1 MSKSGW
7 KAKPMASV
15 SRDLK
20 AVLPRRLSI
29 WAGLGAIVLALNS
42 LSAFARDHALMINIS
57 PSLPY
62 WAIWLDRTATPK
74 RGDIILFDP
83 PPSQLLE
90 KHFGKE
96 PKPFG
101 KHVMG
106 VAGDR
111 VTKNKRI
118 FYVNGKPVATAK
130 THSKRGEPLELGPT
144 GVIPPGC
151 VFVATSHKDGFDS
164 RYASIGWI
172 CRPRIFGV
180 GRPIL

>member
-1 MSKSGW
+1 
-7 KAKPMASV
+7 MASV

-20 AVLPRRLSI
+20 AVLPRRLGI

-83 PPSQLLE
+83 PPSKLLE

-111 VTKNKRI
+111 VTENNRI
-118 FYVNGKPVATAK
+118 FYVNGKAVATAK

-144 GVIPPGC
+144 GIIPPGC
-151 VFVATSHKDGFDS
+151 VFVATAHKDGFDS
-164 RYASIGWI
+164 RYAAIGWI

-180 GRPIL
+180 GRSIL

>member
-1 MSKSGW
+1 MVSI
-7 KAKPMASV
+7 

-42 LSAFARDHALMINIS
+42 LSAFARDHALLINIS

-83 PPSQLLE
+83 PPSELLE
-90 KHFGKE
+90 NHFGKE

-111 VTKNKRI
+111 VTESKRI
-118 FYVNGKPVATAK
+118 LYVNGKPIARAK
-130 THSKRGEPLELGPT
+130 AHSKRGEQLELGPT
-144 GVIPPGC
+144 GIIPPGC
-151 VFVATSHKDGFDS
+151 VFVATAHKDGFDS
-164 RYASIGWI
+164 RYAAIGWI